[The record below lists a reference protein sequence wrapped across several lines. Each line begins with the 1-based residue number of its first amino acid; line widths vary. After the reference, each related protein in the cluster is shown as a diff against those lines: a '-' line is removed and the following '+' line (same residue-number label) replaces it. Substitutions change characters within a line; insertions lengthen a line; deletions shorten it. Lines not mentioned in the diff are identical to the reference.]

1 MNNRL
6 HAADVLKS
14 GDFRFLTILWCDN
27 ANVIRSN
34 SVHLP
39 TLLGKIPEDGYEA
52 RRSDELRTR
61 LERRI
66 TKSVV
71 LQSVPALF
79 DVPVVGAGLE
89 PVREINLV
97 PDWGTL
103 VVPAYLERQAYVLGD
118 MTLDSK
124 PWALCPRG
132 LLRRA
137 VKQLENIEY
146 YVMAGAEIEFFL
158 FEEGL
163 YDEGEGGLPEPT
175 DRDVYAQNSASD
187 VVKEAIGSI
196 ADALYAM
203 GIGIANYNAEA
214 GPGQH
219 EISLDYSDPMTLAD
233 RIIYARETIR
243 SVARDY
249 GLITSF
255 LPKIYETSTGS
266 GCHVHLSLWKYGEN
280 VLAEAGRKW
289 SLSGAGE
296 SFIAGVMNHLPALM
310 AFTAPTPNS
319 YRRLEPR
326 HWSGAYRI
334 WGFDNREA
342 AVRVPSNP
350 YGDGPTNFEFKTVD
364 MTANPY
370 IALWAVLT
378 AGADGVTHG
387 SVLSDPVERDPANL
401 TYEERKKQGIEP
413 LPRTLDAALSALEKD
428 DVLRDSLGEEYYR
441 VYTAVKRCEFEEL
454 KDCDLEKE
462 RKLLLT
468 RY

>member
-1 MNNRL
+1 MNTRL

-39 TLLGKIPEDGYEA
+39 TLMGKIPEDGYEA
-52 RRSDELRTR
+52 RRSEELLIR
-61 LERRI
+61 LERSI

-79 DVPVVGAGLE
+79 DVPVVEAGLE

-103 VVPAYLERQAYVLGD
+103 IVPPNLEQQAYVIGD

-132 LLRRA
+132 LLRSA
-137 VKQLENIEY
+137 VEKLADMEY
-146 YVMAGAEIEFFL
+146 EIMAGAEIEFFL

-163 YDEGEGGLPEPT
+163 YDEGQGGLPEPT

-187 VVKEAIGSI
+187 AVKEAIGSI
-196 ADALYAM
+196 VEALYAQ
-203 GIGIANYNAEA
+203 GIGLANYNAEA

-243 SVARDY
+243 SVAREY

-255 LPKIYETSTGS
+255 LPKIYENSTGS
-266 GCHVHLSLWKYGEN
+266 GCHMHLSLWKNGEN
-280 VLAEAGRKW
+280 VLAEKGGRW
-289 SLSGAGE
+289 NLSDAGE
-296 SFIAGVMNHLPALM
+296 SFIAGVMEHLPALM
-310 AFTAPTPNS
+310 AFTTPTPNS

-326 HWSGAYRI
+326 YWSGAYRI

-350 YGDGPTNFEFKTVD
+350 FGDGPTNFEFKTVD

-370 IALWAVLT
+370 IALSGILT
-378 AGADGVTHG
+378 AGTDGIARG
-387 SVLSDPVERDPANL
+387 LALGDPVERDPANL
-401 TYEERKKQGIEP
+401 TDEERRKLGVEP
-413 LPRTLDAALSALEKD
+413 LPGGLDMSLSELEKD
-428 DVLRDSLGEEYYR
+428 DVLKNSLGEEYYR

-454 KDCDLEKE
+454 KDCDLETE

>member
-1 MNNRL
+1 MNSRL
-6 HAADVLKS
+6 HAADVLRS
-14 GDFRFLTILWCDN
+14 GNFRFLTILWCDN

-39 TLLGKIPEDGYEA
+39 TLIKKIPEDGYEA
-52 RRSDELRTR
+52 RRSEDLLTC
-61 LERRI
+61 LERRV

-79 DVPVVGAGLE
+79 DVLVVEAGLE
-89 PVREINLV
+89 PVKEINLV

-103 VVPAYLERQAYVLGD
+103 VVPPYLDRQAYVIGD

-124 PWALCPRG
+124 PWTLCPRG

-137 VKQLENIEY
+137 IEKLAEAGY
-146 YVMAGAEIEFFL
+146 EVMAGAEIEFFL
-158 FEEGL
+158 FEEGVQGE
-163 YDEGEGGLPEPT
+163 DEGGLPEPT
-175 DRDVYAQNSASD
+175 DRNVYAQNSASD
-187 VVKEAIGSI
+187 AVREAIGSI
-196 ADALYAM
+196 ADALYSQ

-219 EISLDYSDPMTLAD
+219 EISLEYTDPMTVAD
-233 RIIYARETIR
+233 RIIYTRETIR
-243 SVARDY
+243 SVARDF
-249 GLITSF
+249 GLVTSF
-255 LPKIYETSTGS
+255 LPKIYENSTGS
-266 GCHVHLSLWKYGEN
+266 GCHMHLSLWKDGKN
-280 VLAEAGRKW
+280 VLTEKGGRW
-289 SLSGAGE
+289 NLSAAGE
-296 SFIAGVMNHLPALM
+296 SFIAGIMEHLPAIM
-310 AFTAPTPNS
+310 AFTTPTPNS
-319 YRRLEPR
+319 YRRLKPR
-326 HWSGAYRI
+326 YWSGAYRI

-370 IALWAVLT
+370 IALWAILA
-378 AGADGVTHG
+378 AGTDGIARG
-387 SVLSDPVERDPANL
+387 LALGDPLQRDPANL
-401 TYEERKKQGIEP
+401 SDEERRKLGVEP
-413 LPRTLDAALSALEKD
+413 LPQSLDVSLSELEKD
-428 DVLRDSLGEEYYR
+428 GVLNGMLGEEYYR

-454 KDCDLEKE
+454 KDCDLERE